1 LTICHPPHK
10 HDKAAF
16 KPSVRL
22 FSITAK
28 VRFRGFE
35 SNEKVTPM
43 ITTDGNN
50 AVASVAYR
58 TNEVIA
64 IYPITPSSTM
74 AEQADAWSGDGRQNI
89 WGDIPRV
96 VEMQSEGGAIAT
108 VHGALQTGAL
118 STSFTSSQGLLLM
131 IPTLY
136 KLAGELTPFVLHV
149 AARTVAT
156 HALSIFGD
164 HSDVMAVRQTGC
176 AMLCAGSVQEAQDF
190 ALISQTATL
199 NARVPFIHFFDGFR
213 TSHEINKIVPL
224 SDDTLRQMLPQA
236 AIDAHRSRALSP
248 DHPVVRGTSANP
260 DTYFQSREAT
270 NPWYDATGQH
280 VIDAMA
286 AFAALTG
293 RHYRPFDYYGHPQ
306 AERVV
311 VVMGS
316 AAGTCEEVIDTLLAR
331 GEKVGVLKVRL
342 FRPFS
347 AKYLLDALPDSVRS
361 VAVLDRTKEP
371 GALAEPLYLDVMTA
385 LAEAYSRGERATLP
399 RVIGGRYG
407 LSSKEFGPDCA
418 LAVFRELAQPQP
430 RPRFTVGIFDDV
442 TGLSLPLSDEILPQ
456 RASLEALFYGL
467 GSDGS
472 VSATKNNIK
481 IIGNATPLYAQGYFV
496 YDSKKAG
503 GLTVSHLR
511 VSEQP
516 INSAYLVSRA
526 DFVGCHQLQFIDKY
540 QMVERLKPGGTF
552 LLNTPYGAD
561 EVWSRLPQE
570 VQALLHQRQARFYI
584 INAAKLARECRLGAR
599 INTVMQMAFFHLTQ
613 ILPSDVALQQLQD
626 AIARSYSSKGQEI
639 VERNWQA
646 LGATRAALTEIPL
659 QPVDVSS
666 PMRPPVVSDAA
677 PDFVKTVTAAML
689 AGLGD
694 ALPVSAFPPDG
705 TWPVGTTQWEKRN
718 IAEAIPIWQPDL
730 CTQCNHCVAACPHS
744 AIRAKVVQ
752 PAEMEHAPA
761 SLQSLDVKARDM
773 RGQKYV
779 LQVAPEDCTGCNLCV
794 EVCPAKDRQ
803 NPEIKAINMASRL
816 DNLTAEKDNYDFFL
830 QLPEIDP
837 AQLERIDIR
846 TSQLIT
852 PLFEYSGACSGCGET
867 PYIKLLTQLY
877 GDRLLIANA
886 TGCSSIYGGNLPTTP
901 YTTNAE
907 GRGPAWANSLFEDNA
922 EFGLGFRLT
931 VDQHRARVLRLL
943 NALAPQLP
951 ERLVNALQMGDVAPE
966 PRRKQIAELRTLLAN
981 LEGEDARQLAAGADY
996 LVDKS
1001 IWLIG
1006 GDGWAYDIGFGG
1018 LDHVLSLTE
1027 NVNVLVLDTQC
1038 YSNTGGQQS
1047 KATPLGAVTKF
1058 GEHGKRKARKDLGV
1072 SMMMYGHVYVAQI
1085 SLGAQLNQTV
1095 KAIQEAE
1102 AYPGPS
1108 LIIAYS
1114 PCEEHGYDLALSH
1127 DQMKQL
1133 TATGFWPL
1141 YRFDPRRSAEGKA
1154 ALALDSRPPNSSLS
1168 ETLLK
1173 EQRFR
1178 RLNAQQPE
1186 VASALYQAAEKELQ
1200 EKYDFLSLLAGKA
1213 EKSAAE

>member
-1 LTICHPPHK
+1 
-10 HDKAAF
+10 
-16 KPSVRL
+16 
-22 FSITAK
+22 
-28 VRFRGFE
+28 
-35 SNEKVTPM
+35 M

-58 TNEVIA
+58 TSEVIA

-74 AEQADAWSGDGRQNI
+74 AEQADAWSGDGRPNI
-89 WGDIPRV
+89 WGDVPRV
-96 VEMQSEGGAIAT
+96 MEMQSEGGAIAT

-164 HSDVMAVRQTGC
+164 HSDVMAIRQTGC
-176 AMLCAGSVQEAQDF
+176 AMLCASSVQEAQDF
-190 ALISQTATL
+190 ALISQTASL
-199 NARVPFIHFFDGFR
+199 NSRLPFIHFFDGFR

-224 SDDTLRQMLPQA
+224 SDDTLRQMLPQE

-270 NPWYDATGQH
+270 NPWYDSACQH
-280 VIDAMA
+280 VIDAMDK
-286 AFAALTG
+286 FAQITG
-293 RHYRPFDYYGHPQ
+293 RAYQPFEYYGHPQ

-311 VVMGS
+311 ILMGS
-316 AAGTCEEVIDTLLAR
+316 AIGTCEEAIDALLTR

-347 AKYLLDALPDSVRS
+347 ARHLLSVLPESARKI
-361 VAVLDRTKEP
+361 AVLDRTKEP

-385 LAEAYSRGERATLP
+385 LAEAFSRGERADMP
-399 RVIGGRYG
+399 MVIGGRYG

-418 LAVFRELAQPQP
+418 LAVFNELQLARP

-442 TGLSLPLSDEILPQ
+442 TGLSLPLSEETLPP

-481 IIGNATPLYAQGYFV
+481 IIGNSTPMYAQGYFV

-526 DFVGCHQLQFIDKY
+526 DFVGCHQLQFIDTY
-540 QMVERLKPGGTF
+540 QMAERLKPGGIF

-561 EVWSRLPQE
+561 EAWSRLPQE
-570 VQALLHQRQARFYI
+570 VQAVLQQRQARFYI
-584 INAAKLARECRLGAR
+584 INAAKLARECQLGAR
-599 INTVMQMAFFHLTQ
+599 INTVMQMAFFQLTQ
-613 ILPSDVALQQLQD
+613 ILPGDVALQQLRD

-646 LGATRAALTEIPL
+646 LDATLDALIEIPL
-659 QPVDVSS
+659 QPINAGS
-666 PMRPPVVSDAA
+666 PLRPPIVSDAA

-718 IAEAIPIWQPDL
+718 IAETIPLWQPDL

-752 PAEMEHAPA
+752 PQAMEHAPA

-803 NPEIKAINMASRL
+803 DPDIKAINMASRL
-816 DNLTAEKDNYDFFL
+816 DNLEVEKQHYDFFL

-837 AQLERIDIR
+837 AQIERIDIR
-846 TSQLIT
+846 TSQLIS

-931 VDQHRARVLRLL
+931 VDQHRSRVLRLL
-943 NALAPQLP
+943 NTLAPQLP
-951 ERLVNALQMGDVAPE
+951 EPLVNALQMIDVAPE
-966 PRRKQIAELRTLLAN
+966 PRRRQIAELRGLLTQI
-981 LEGEDARQLAAGADY
+981 EGNDARQLATDADY

-1141 YRFDPRRSAEGKA
+1141 YRFDPRRADQGKP
-1154 ALALDSRPPNSSLS
+1154 ALALDSRPPNSDLT

-1178 RLNAQQPE
+1178 RLNSQQPE
-1186 VASALYQAAEKELQ
+1186 VASALYQAAEKELK
-1200 EKYDFLSLLAGKA
+1200 EKYDFLSMLAGKTEQSSA
-1213 EKSAAE
+1213 E

>member
-1 LTICHPPHK
+1 
-10 HDKAAF
+10 
-16 KPSVRL
+16 
-22 FSITAK
+22 
-28 VRFRGFE
+28 
-35 SNEKVTPM
+35 M
-43 ITTDGNN
+43 ITIDGNG
-50 AVASVAYR
+50 AVASVAFR
-58 TNEVIA
+58 ASEVIA

-74 AEQADAWSGDGRQNI
+74 AEQADDWSGNGVKNV
-89 WGDIPRV
+89 WGDVPRV
-96 VEMQSEGGAIAT
+96 VEMQSEAGAIGT

-136 KLAGELTPFVLHV
+136 KLAGQLTPFVLHV

-190 ALISQTATL
+190 ALISHIATL
-199 NARVPFIHFFDGFR
+199 KSRVPFIHFFDGFR

-224 SDDTLRQMLPQA
+224 SNETMLSLLPQD
-236 AIDAHRSRALSP
+236 AIDAHRARALNP
-248 DHPVVRGTSANP
+248 EHPVIRGTSANP

-270 NPWYDATGQH
+270 NPWYNAVYEHVQQTMNDFAAATGRQYH
-280 VIDAMA
+280 
-286 AFAALTG
+286 
-293 RHYRPFDYYGHPQ
+293 PFDYYGHPQ
-306 AERVV
+306 AERVIV
-311 VVMGS
+311 LMGS
-316 AAGTCEEVIDTLLAR
+316 AIGTCEEVVDDLLTR

-342 FRPFS
+342 YRPFNAS
-347 AKYLLDALPDSVRS
+347 AMLEALPQSVRQ

-385 LAEAYSRGERATLP
+385 LAEAFSRGERETLP

-407 LSSKEFGPDCA
+407 LSSKEFGPDCV
-418 LAVFRELAQPQP
+418 LAVFEELRQAKPK
-430 RPRFTVGIFDDV
+430 PRFTVGIYDDV
-442 TGLSLPLSDEILPQ
+442 TNLSLPLPENTLPSH
-456 RASLEALFYGL
+456 AKLEALFYGL

-481 IIGNATPLYAQGYFV
+481 IIGNATPWYAQGYFV

-511 VSEQP
+511 VSEKP
-516 INSAYLVSRA
+516 INSAYLVDKA

-540 QMVERLKPGGTF
+540 RMAEQLKPGGIF
-552 LLNTPYGAD
+552 LLNTPYSAED
-561 EVWSRLPQE
+561 VWDRLPQE
-570 VQALLHQRQARFYI
+570 VQAELNKKQARLFI
-584 INAAKLARECRLGAR
+584 INAQKIARECQLGAR
-599 INTVMQMAFFHLTQ
+599 INTVMQMAFFHLTG
-613 ILPSDVALQQLQD
+613 ILPGDSALQQLQG
-626 AIARSYSSKGQEI
+626 AIAKSYSSKGQEL

-646 LGATRAALTEIPL
+646 LALARESLFAVPL
-659 QPVDVSS
+659 QPVNSQS
-666 PMRPPVVSDAA
+666 ACRPPVVADAA

-694 ALPVSAFPPDG
+694 ALPVSALPPDG
-705 TWPVGTTQWEKRN
+705 TWPLGTTRWEKRN
-718 IAEAIPIWQPDL
+718 IAEEIPIWKPEL

-744 AIRAKVVQ
+744 AIRAKVVS
-752 PAEMEHAPA
+752 PEALEAAPDA
-761 SLQSLDVKARDM
+761 LQSLDVKSRDM

-803 NPEIKAINMASRL
+803 DPDIKAINMMSRL
-816 DNLTAEKDNYDFFL
+816 EHVEEEKVNYDFFL
-830 QLPEIDP
+830 QLPEIDRN
-837 AQLERIDIR
+837 QLERIDIR
-846 TSQLIT
+846 TSQLIS

-886 TGCSSIYGGNLPTTP
+886 TGCSSIYGGNLPSTP
-901 YTTNAE
+901 YTTDAN

-931 VDQHRARVLRLL
+931 VDQHRARVMRLL
-943 NALAPQLP
+943 DQFADKIP
-951 ERLVNALQMGDVAPE
+951 
-966 PRRKQIAELRTLLAN
+966 AELHAELHGDATPEVRREQVARLRQHLAD
-981 LEGEDARQLAAGADY
+981 ETSADARQLLTDADA
-996 LVDKS
+996 LVEKS

-1027 NVNVLVLDTQC
+1027 NVNILVLDTQC
-1038 YSNTGGQQS
+1038 YSNTGGQAS

-1127 DQMKQL
+1127 DQMRQL

-1141 YRFDPRRSAEGKA
+1141 YRFDPRRADEGKLP
-1154 ALALDSRPPNSSLS
+1154 LALDSRPPSDALA
-1168 ETLLK
+1168 ETLLN

-1178 RLNAQQPE
+1178 RLNAQQPD
-1186 VASALYQAAEKELQ
+1186 VAEQLWKDAAADLQ
-1200 EKYDFLSLLAGKA
+1200 KRYDFLAQMAGKA
-1213 EKSAAE
+1213 D

>member
-1 LTICHPPHK
+1 
-10 HDKAAF
+10 
-16 KPSVRL
+16 
-22 FSITAK
+22 
-28 VRFRGFE
+28 
-35 SNEKVTPM
+35 M
-43 ITTDGNN
+43 ITIDGNG
-50 AVASVAYR
+50 AVASVAFR
-58 TNEVIA
+58 ASEVIA

-74 AEQADAWSGDGRQNI
+74 AEQADDWSGNGVKNV
-89 WGDIPRV
+89 WGDVPRV
-96 VEMQSEGGAIAT
+96 VEMQSEAGAIGT

-136 KLAGELTPFVLHV
+136 KLAGQLTPFVLHV

-190 ALISQTATL
+190 ALISHIATL
-199 NARVPFIHFFDGFR
+199 KSRVPFIHFFDGFR

-224 SDDTLRQMLPQA
+224 SNETMLSLLPQD
-236 AIDAHRSRALSP
+236 AIDAHRARALNP
-248 DHPVVRGTSANP
+248 EHPVIRGTSANP

-270 NPWYDATGQH
+270 NPWYNAVYEHVQQTMNDFAAATGRQYH
-280 VIDAMA
+280 
-286 AFAALTG
+286 
-293 RHYRPFDYYGHPQ
+293 PFDYYGHPQ
-306 AERVV
+306 AERVIV
-311 VVMGS
+311 LMGS
-316 AAGTCEEVIDTLLAR
+316 AIGTCEEVVDDLLTR

-342 FRPFS
+342 YRPFNAS
-347 AKYLLDALPDSVRS
+347 AMLEALPQSVRQ

-385 LAEAYSRGERATLP
+385 LAEAFSRGERETLP

-407 LSSKEFGPDCA
+407 LSSKEFGPDCV
-418 LAVFRELAQPQP
+418 LAVFEELRQAKPK
-430 RPRFTVGIFDDV
+430 PRFTVGIYDDV
-442 TGLSLPLSDEILPQ
+442 TNLSLPLPENTLPSH
-456 RASLEALFYGL
+456 AKLEALFYGL

-481 IIGNATPLYAQGYFV
+481 IIGNATPWYAQGYFV

-511 VSEQP
+511 VSEKP
-516 INSAYLVSRA
+516 INSAYLVDKA

-540 QMVERLKPGGTF
+540 RMAEQLKPGGIF
-552 LLNTPYGAD
+552 LLNTPYSAED
-561 EVWSRLPQE
+561 VWDRLPQE
-570 VQALLHQRQARFYI
+570 VQAELNKKQARLFI
-584 INAAKLARECRLGAR
+584 INAQKIARECQLGAR
-599 INTVMQMAFFHLTQ
+599 INTVMQMAFFHLTG
-613 ILPSDVALQQLQD
+613 ILPGDSALQQLQG
-626 AIARSYSSKGQEI
+626 AIAKSYSSKGQEL

-646 LGATRAALTEIPL
+646 LALARESLFAVPL
-659 QPVDVSS
+659 QPVNSQS
-666 PMRPPVVSDAA
+666 ACRPPVVADAA

-694 ALPVSAFPPDG
+694 ALPVSALPPDG
-705 TWPVGTTQWEKRN
+705 TWPLGTTRWEKRN
-718 IAEAIPIWQPDL
+718 IAEEIPIWKPEL

-744 AIRAKVVQ
+744 AIRAKVVS
-752 PAEMEHAPA
+752 PEDLEAAPDA
-761 SLQSLDVKARDM
+761 LQSLDVKSRDM

-803 NPEIKAINMASRL
+803 DPDIKAINMMSRL
-816 DNLTAEKDNYDFFL
+816 EHVEEEKVNYDFFL
-830 QLPEIDP
+830 QLPEIDRN
-837 AQLERIDIR
+837 QLERIDIR
-846 TSQLIT
+846 TSQLIS

-886 TGCSSIYGGNLPTTP
+886 TGCSSIYGGNLPSTP
-901 YTTNAE
+901 YTTDAN

-931 VDQHRARVLRLL
+931 VDQHRARVMRLL
-943 NALAPQLP
+943 DQFADKIP
-951 ERLVNALQMGDVAPE
+951 
-966 PRRKQIAELRTLLAN
+966 AELHAELHSDATPEVRREQVARLRQHLAN
-981 LEGEDARQLAAGADY
+981 ETSADARQLLTDADA
-996 LVDKS
+996 LVEKS

-1027 NVNVLVLDTQC
+1027 NVNILVLDTQC
-1038 YSNTGGQQS
+1038 YSNTGGQAS

-1058 GEHGKRKARKDLGV
+1058 GEHGKRKARKDLGI

-1127 DQMKQL
+1127 DQMRQL

-1141 YRFDPRRSAEGKA
+1141 YRFDPRRADEGKLP
-1154 ALALDSRPPNSSLS
+1154 LALDSRPPSDALA
-1168 ETLLK
+1168 ETLLN

-1178 RLNAQQPE
+1178 RLNAQQPD
-1186 VASALYQAAEKELQ
+1186 VAEQLWKDAAADLQ
-1200 EKYDFLSLLAGKA
+1200 KRYDFLAQMAGKA
-1213 EKSAAE
+1213 D

>member
-1 LTICHPPHK
+1 
-10 HDKAAF
+10 
-16 KPSVRL
+16 
-22 FSITAK
+22 
-28 VRFRGFE
+28 
-35 SNEKVTPM
+35 M
-43 ITTDGNN
+43 ITIDGNG
-50 AVASVAYR
+50 AVASVAFR
-58 TNEVIA
+58 ASEVIA

-74 AEQADAWSGDGRQNI
+74 AEQADDWSGNGVKNV
-89 WGDIPRV
+89 WGDVPRV
-96 VEMQSEGGAIAT
+96 VEMQSEAGAIGT

-136 KLAGELTPFVLHV
+136 KLAGQLTPFVLHV

-190 ALISQTATL
+190 ALISHIATL
-199 NARVPFIHFFDGFR
+199 KSRVPFIHFFDGFR

-224 SDDTLRQMLPQA
+224 SNETMLSLLPQD
-236 AIDAHRSRALSP
+236 AIDAHRARALNSE
-248 DHPVVRGTSANP
+248 HPVIRGTSANP

-270 NPWYDATGQH
+270 NPWYNAVYEHVQQTMNDFAAATGRQYH
-280 VIDAMA
+280 
-286 AFAALTG
+286 
-293 RHYRPFDYYGHPQ
+293 PFDYYGHPQ
-306 AERVV
+306 AERVIV
-311 VVMGS
+311 LMGS
-316 AAGTCEEVIDTLLAR
+316 AIGTCEEVVDDLLTR

-342 FRPFS
+342 YRPFNAS
-347 AKYLLDALPDSVRS
+347 AMLEALPQSVRQ

-385 LAEAYSRGERATLP
+385 LAEAFSRGERETLP

-407 LSSKEFGPDCA
+407 LSSKEFGPDCV
-418 LAVFRELAQPQP
+418 LAVFEELRQAKPK
-430 RPRFTVGIFDDV
+430 PRFTVGIYDDV
-442 TGLSLPLSDEILPQ
+442 TNLSLPLPENTLPSH
-456 RASLEALFYGL
+456 AKLEALFYGL

-481 IIGNATPLYAQGYFV
+481 IIGNATPWYAQGYFV

-511 VSEQP
+511 VSEKP
-516 INSAYLVSRA
+516 INSAYLVDKA

-540 QMVERLKPGGTF
+540 RMAEQLKPGGIF
-552 LLNTPYGAD
+552 LLNTPYSAED
-561 EVWSRLPQE
+561 VWDRLPQE
-570 VQALLHQRQARFYI
+570 VQAELNKKQARLFI
-584 INAAKLARECRLGAR
+584 INAQKIARECQLGAR
-599 INTVMQMAFFHLTQ
+599 INTVMQMAFFHLTD
-613 ILPSDVALQQLQD
+613 ILPGDSALQQLQG
-626 AIARSYSSKGQEI
+626 AIAKSYSRKGQEL

-646 LGATRAALTEIPL
+646 LALARESLFAVPL
-659 QPVDVSS
+659 QPVNSQS
-666 PMRPPVVSDAA
+666 ACRPPVVADAA

-694 ALPVSAFPPDG
+694 ALPVSALPPDG
-705 TWPVGTTQWEKRN
+705 TWPLGTTRWEKRN
-718 IAEAIPIWQPDL
+718 IAEEIPIWKPEL

-744 AIRAKVVQ
+744 AIRAKVVS
-752 PAEMEHAPA
+752 PEALEAAPDA
-761 SLQSLDVKARDM
+761 LQSLDVKSRDM

-794 EVCPAKDRQ
+794 EVCPAKDRHD
-803 NPEIKAINMASRL
+803 PDIKAINMMSRL
-816 DNLTAEKDNYDFFL
+816 EHVEEEKVNYDFFL
-830 QLPEIDP
+830 QLPEIDRN
-837 AQLERIDIR
+837 QLERIDIR
-846 TSQLIT
+846 TSQLIS

-886 TGCSSIYGGNLPTTP
+886 TGCSSIYGGNLPSTP
-901 YTTNAE
+901 YTTDAN

-931 VDQHRARVLRLL
+931 VDKHRARVMRLL
-943 NALAPQLP
+943 DQFADKIP
-951 ERLVNALQMGDVAPE
+951 
-966 PRRKQIAELRTLLAN
+966 AELHAELHSDATPEVRREQVARLRQHLAN
-981 LEGEDARQLAAGADY
+981 ETSADARQLLTDADA
-996 LVDKS
+996 LVEKS

-1027 NVNVLVLDTQC
+1027 NVNILVLDTQC
-1038 YSNTGGQQS
+1038 YSNTGGQAS

-1127 DQMKQL
+1127 DQMRQL

-1141 YRFDPRRSAEGKA
+1141 YRFDPRRADEGKLP
-1154 ALALDSRPPNSSLS
+1154 LALDSRPPSDALA
-1168 ETLLK
+1168 ETLLN

-1178 RLNAQQPE
+1178 RLNAQQPD
-1186 VASALYQAAEKELQ
+1186 VAEQLWKDAAADLQ
-1200 EKYDFLSLLAGKA
+1200 KRYDFLAQMAGKA
-1213 EKSAAE
+1213 D

>member
-1 LTICHPPHK
+1 
-10 HDKAAF
+10 
-16 KPSVRL
+16 
-22 FSITAK
+22 
-28 VRFRGFE
+28 
-35 SNEKVTPM
+35 M

-442 TGLSLPLSDEILPQ
+442 TGLSLPLSDEILP
-456 RASLEALFYGL
+456 
-467 GSDGS
+467 
-472 VSATKNNIK
+472 
-481 IIGNATPLYAQGYFV
+481 
-496 YDSKKAG
+496 
-503 GLTVSHLR
+503 
-511 VSEQP
+511 
-516 INSAYLVSRA
+516 
-526 DFVGCHQLQFIDKY
+526 
-540 QMVERLKPGGTF
+540 
-552 LLNTPYGAD
+552 
-561 EVWSRLPQE
+561 
-570 VQALLHQRQARFYI
+570 
-584 INAAKLARECRLGAR
+584 
-599 INTVMQMAFFHLTQ
+599 
-613 ILPSDVALQQLQD
+613 
-626 AIARSYSSKGQEI
+626 
-639 VERNWQA
+639 
-646 LGATRAALTEIPL
+646 
-659 QPVDVSS
+659 
-666 PMRPPVVSDAA
+666 
-677 PDFVKTVTAAML
+677 
-689 AGLGD
+689 
-694 ALPVSAFPPDG
+694 
-705 TWPVGTTQWEKRN
+705 
-718 IAEAIPIWQPDL
+718 
-730 CTQCNHCVAACPHS
+730 
-744 AIRAKVVQ
+744 
-752 PAEMEHAPA
+752 
-761 SLQSLDVKARDM
+761 
-773 RGQKYV
+773 
-779 LQVAPEDCTGCNLCV
+779 
-794 EVCPAKDRQ
+794 
-803 NPEIKAINMASRL
+803 
-816 DNLTAEKDNYDFFL
+816 
-830 QLPEIDP
+830 
-837 AQLERIDIR
+837 
-846 TSQLIT
+846 
-852 PLFEYSGACSGCGET
+852 
-867 PYIKLLTQLY
+867 
-877 GDRLLIANA
+877 
-886 TGCSSIYGGNLPTTP
+886 
-901 YTTNAE
+901 
-907 GRGPAWANSLFEDNA
+907 
-922 EFGLGFRLT
+922 
-931 VDQHRARVLRLL
+931 
-943 NALAPQLP
+943 
-951 ERLVNALQMGDVAPE
+951 
-966 PRRKQIAELRTLLAN
+966 
-981 LEGEDARQLAAGADY
+981 
-996 LVDKS
+996 
-1001 IWLIG
+1001 
-1006 GDGWAYDIGFGG
+1006 
-1018 LDHVLSLTE
+1018 
-1027 NVNVLVLDTQC
+1027 
-1038 YSNTGGQQS
+1038 
-1047 KATPLGAVTKF
+1047 
-1058 GEHGKRKARKDLGV
+1058 
-1072 SMMMYGHVYVAQI
+1072 
-1085 SLGAQLNQTV
+1085 
-1095 KAIQEAE
+1095 
-1102 AYPGPS
+1102 
-1108 LIIAYS
+1108 
-1114 PCEEHGYDLALSH
+1114 
-1127 DQMKQL
+1127 
-1133 TATGFWPL
+1133 
-1141 YRFDPRRSAEGKA
+1141 
-1154 ALALDSRPPNSSLS
+1154 
-1168 ETLLK
+1168 
-1173 EQRFR
+1173 
-1178 RLNAQQPE
+1178 
-1186 VASALYQAAEKELQ
+1186 
-1200 EKYDFLSLLAGKA
+1200 
-1213 EKSAAE
+1213 

>member
-1 LTICHPPHK
+1 
-10 HDKAAF
+10 
-16 KPSVRL
+16 
-22 FSITAK
+22 
-28 VRFRGFE
+28 
-35 SNEKVTPM
+35 M

-58 TNEVIA
+58 TSEVIA

-74 AEQADAWSGDGRQNI
+74 AEQADAWSGDGRPNI
-89 WGDIPRV
+89 WGDVPRV
-96 VEMQSEGGAIAT
+96 MEMQSEGGAIAT

-164 HSDVMAVRQTGC
+164 HSDVMAIRQTGC
-176 AMLCAGSVQEAQDF
+176 AMLCASSVQEAQDF
-190 ALISQTATL
+190 ALISQTASL
-199 NARVPFIHFFDGFR
+199 NSRLPFIHFFDGFR

-224 SDDTLRQMLPQA
+224 SDDTLRQMLPQE

-270 NPWYDATGQH
+270 NPWYDSACQH
-280 VIDAMA
+280 VIDAMDK
-286 AFAALTG
+286 FAQVTG
-293 RHYRPFDYYGHPQ
+293 RAYQPFEYYGHPQ

-311 VVMGS
+311 ILMGS
-316 AAGTCEEVIDTLLAR
+316 AIGTCEEAIDALLTR

-347 AKYLLDALPDSVRS
+347 ARHLLSVLPESARKI
-361 VAVLDRTKEP
+361 AVLDRTKEP

-385 LAEAYSRGERATLP
+385 LAEAFSRGERADMP
-399 RVIGGRYG
+399 MVIGGRYG

-418 LAVFRELAQPQP
+418 LAVFNELQLARP

-442 TGLSLPLSDEILPQ
+442 TGLSLPLSEETLPP

-481 IIGNATPLYAQGYFV
+481 IIGNSTPMYAQGYFV

-526 DFVGCHQLQFIDKY
+526 DFVGCHQLQFIDTY
-540 QMVERLKPGGTF
+540 QMAERLKPGGIF

-561 EVWSRLPQE
+561 EAWSRLPQE
-570 VQALLHQRQARFYI
+570 VQAVLQQRQARFYI
-584 INAAKLARECRLGAR
+584 INAAKLARECQLGAR
-599 INTVMQMAFFHLTQ
+599 INTVMQMAFFQLTQ
-613 ILPSDVALQQLQD
+613 ILPGDVALQQLRD

-646 LGATRAALTEIPL
+646 MDATLDALIEIPL
-659 QPVDVSS
+659 QPVNAGS
-666 PMRPPVVSDAA
+666 PLRPPVVSDAA

-718 IAEAIPIWQPDL
+718 IAETIPLWQPDL

-752 PAEMEHAPA
+752 PQAMEHAPA

-803 NPEIKAINMASRL
+803 NPDIKAINMASRL
-816 DNLTAEKDNYDFFL
+816 DNLEVEKQHYDFFL

-837 AQLERIDIR
+837 AQIERIDIR
-846 TSQLIT
+846 TSQLIS

-931 VDQHRARVLRLL
+931 VDQHRSRVLRLL
-943 NALAPQLP
+943 NTLAPQLP
-951 ERLVNALQMGDVAPE
+951 EPLVNALQMIDVAPE
-966 PRRKQIAELRTLLAN
+966 PRRRQIAELRGLLTQI
-981 LEGEDARQLAAGADY
+981 EGNDARQLATDADY

-1141 YRFDPRRSAEGKA
+1141 YRFDPRRADQGKP
-1154 ALALDSRPPNSSLS
+1154 ALALDSRPPNSDLT

-1178 RLNAQQPE
+1178 RLNSQQPE
-1186 VASALYQAAEKELQ
+1186 VASALYQAAEKELK
-1200 EKYDFLSLLAGKA
+1200 EKYDFLSMLAGKTEQSSA
-1213 EKSAAE
+1213 E

>member
-1 LTICHPPHK
+1 
-10 HDKAAF
+10 
-16 KPSVRL
+16 
-22 FSITAK
+22 
-28 VRFRGFE
+28 
-35 SNEKVTPM
+35 M
-43 ITTDGNN
+43 ITIDGNG
-50 AVASVAYR
+50 AVASVAFR
-58 TNEVIA
+58 TSEVIA

-74 AEQADAWSGDGRQNI
+74 AEQADAWAGNGLKNV
-89 WGDIPRV
+89 WGDTPRV
-96 VEMQSEGGAIAT
+96 VEMQSEAGAIAT

-136 KLAGELTPFVLHV
+136 KLAGQLTPFVLHV

-176 AMLCAGSVQEAQDF
+176 AMLCASSVQEAQDF
-190 ALISQTATL
+190 ALISHIATL
-199 NARVPFIHFFDGFR
+199 KSRVPFIHFFDGFR

-224 SDDTLRQMLPQA
+224 ADDTIRGLMPQA
-236 AIDAHRSRALSP
+236 EIDAHRARALNP
-248 DHPVVRGTSANP
+248 EHPVIRGTSANP

-270 NPWYDATGQH
+270 NPWYNAVYDH
-280 VIDAMA
+280 VETAMND
-286 AFAALTG
+286 FAQATG

-306 AERVV
+306 AERVI

-316 AAGTCEEVIDTLLAR
+316 AIGTCEEVVDELLTQ

-342 FRPFS
+342 YRPFS
-347 AKYLLDALPDSVRS
+347 AKHLLAALPESAKRI
-361 VAVLDRTKEP
+361 AVLDRTKEP
-371 GALAEPLYLDVMTA
+371 GAQAEPLYLDVMTA
-385 LAEAYSRGERATLP
+385 LAEAFNAGERETLP

-407 LSSKEFGPDCA
+407 LSSKEFGPECA
-418 LAVFRELAQPQP
+418 LAVFTELKAQQP
-430 RPRFTVGIFDDV
+430 KARFTVGIYDDV
-442 TGLSLPLSDEILPQ
+442 THLSLPLPENTLPSHA
-456 RASLEALFYGL
+456 RLEALFYGL

-481 IIGNATPLYAQGYFV
+481 IIGNATPFYAQGYFV

-511 VSEQP
+511 VSERP
-516 INSAYLVSRA
+516 INSAYLVNQA

-540 QMVERLKPGGTF
+540 QMAERLKPGGIF
-552 LLNTPYGAD
+552 LINTPYAPD
-561 EVWSRLPQE
+561 EVWRRLPQE
-570 VQALLHQRQARFYI
+570 VQAVLNHKHAKVYVV
-584 INAAKLARECRLGAR
+584 NAAKIARECGLGAR

-613 ILPSDVALQQLQD
+613 ILPGDAALQALQA
-626 AIARSYSSKGQEI
+626 AIAKSYSSKGQEL

-646 LGATRAALTEIPL
+646 LALARESLFEVSREAVNPQSPL
-659 QPVDVSS
+659 
-666 PMRPPVVSDAA
+666 RPPVVSDAA

-694 ALPVSAFPPDG
+694 ALPVSALPPDG
-705 TWPVGTTQWEKRN
+705 TWPLGTTRWEKRN
-718 IAEAIPIWQPDL
+718 IAEAIPIWKPEL

-744 AIRAKVVQ
+744 AIRAKVVS
-752 PAEMEHAPA
+752 PEAMADAPA
-761 SLQSLDVKARDM
+761 SLNSLDVKSRDM

-794 EVCPAKDRQ
+794 EVCPAKDRE
-803 NPEIKAINMASRL
+803 NPEVKAINMMSRL
-816 DNLTAEKDNYDFFL
+816 EHVEEEKVHYDFFL
-830 QLPEIDP
+830 SLPEIDRT
-837 AQLERIDIR
+837 ALERIDIR

-886 TGCSSIYGGNLPTTP
+886 TGCSSIYGGNLPSTP
-901 YTTNAE
+901 YTTDAN

-931 VDQHRARVLRLL
+931 VDQHKARVMRLL
-943 NALAPQLP
+943 DKFADRLTPELNAQLRAEATP
-951 ERLVNALQMGDVAPE
+951 PVRREQVAALRQ
-966 PRRKQIAELRTLLAN
+966 QLAN
-981 LEGEDARQLAAGADY
+981 VDDVDAQQLLTDADA
-996 LVDKS
+996 LVEKS

-1027 NVNVLVLDTQC
+1027 NVNILVLDTQC
-1038 YSNTGGQQS
+1038 YSNTGGQAS

-1127 DQMKQL
+1127 DQMRQL

-1141 YRFDPRRSAEGKA
+1141 YRFDPRRAEEGKLP
-1154 ALALDSRPPNSSLS
+1154 LALDSRPPSDALA
-1168 ETLLK
+1168 ETLLA

-1178 RLNAQQPE
+1178 RLNAQQPD
-1186 VASALYQAAEKELQ
+1186 VAEQLWKDAAADLQ
-1200 EKYDFLSLLAGKA
+1200 KRYDFLAQMAGKA
-1213 EKSAAE
+1213 EKTSTE

>member
-1 LTICHPPHK
+1 
-10 HDKAAF
+10 
-16 KPSVRL
+16 
-22 FSITAK
+22 
-28 VRFRGFE
+28 
-35 SNEKVTPM
+35 M
-43 ITTDGNN
+43 ITIDGNG
-50 AVASVAYR
+50 AVASVAFR
-58 TNEVIA
+58 ASEVIA

-74 AEQADAWSGDGRQNI
+74 AEQADDWSGNGVKNV
-89 WGDIPRV
+89 WGDVPRV
-96 VEMQSEGGAIAT
+96 VEMQSEAGAIGT

-136 KLAGELTPFVLHV
+136 KLAGQLTPFVLHV

-190 ALISQTATL
+190 ALISHIATL
-199 NARVPFIHFFDGFR
+199 KSRVPFIHFFDGFR

-224 SDDTLRQMLPQA
+224 SNETMLSLLPQD
-236 AIDAHRSRALSP
+236 AIDAHRARALNP
-248 DHPVVRGTSANP
+248 EHPVIRGTSANP

-270 NPWYDATGQH
+270 NPWYNAVYEHVQQTMNDFAAATGRQYH
-280 VIDAMA
+280 
-286 AFAALTG
+286 
-293 RHYRPFDYYGHPQ
+293 PFDYYGHPQ
-306 AERVV
+306 AERVIV
-311 VVMGS
+311 LMGS
-316 AAGTCEEVIDTLLAR
+316 AIGTCEEVVDDLLTR

-342 FRPFS
+342 YRPFNAS
-347 AKYLLDALPDSVRS
+347 AMLEALPQSVRQ

-385 LAEAYSRGERATLP
+385 LAEAFSRGERETLP

-407 LSSKEFGPDCA
+407 LSSKEFGPDCV
-418 LAVFRELAQPQP
+418 LAVFEELRQAKPK
-430 RPRFTVGIFDDV
+430 PRFTVGIYDDV
-442 TGLSLPLSDEILPQ
+442 TNLSLPLPENTLPSH
-456 RASLEALFYGL
+456 AKLEALFYGL

-481 IIGNATPLYAQGYFV
+481 IIGNATPWYAQGYFV

-511 VSEQP
+511 VSEKP
-516 INSAYLVSRA
+516 INSAYLVDKA

-540 QMVERLKPGGTF
+540 RMAEQLKPGGIF
-552 LLNTPYGAD
+552 LLNTPYSAED
-561 EVWSRLPQE
+561 VWDRLPQE
-570 VQALLHQRQARFYI
+570 VQAELNKKQARLFI
-584 INAAKLARECRLGAR
+584 INAQKIARECQLGAR
-599 INTVMQMAFFHLTQ
+599 INTVMQMAFFHLTG
-613 ILPSDVALQQLQD
+613 ILPGDSALQQLQG
-626 AIARSYSSKGQEI
+626 AIAKSYSSKGQEL

-646 LGATRAALTEIPL
+646 LALARESLFAVPL
-659 QPVDVSS
+659 QPVNSQS
-666 PMRPPVVSDAA
+666 ACRPPVVADAA

-694 ALPVSAFPPDG
+694 ALPVSALPPDG
-705 TWPVGTTQWEKRN
+705 TWPLGTTRWEKRN
-718 IAEAIPIWQPDL
+718 IAEEIPIWKPEL

-744 AIRAKVVQ
+744 AIRAKVVS
-752 PAEMEHAPA
+752 PEALEAVPDA
-761 SLQSLDVKARDM
+761 LQSLDVKSRDM

-803 NPEIKAINMASRL
+803 DPDIKAINMMSRL
-816 DNLTAEKDNYDFFL
+816 EHVEEEKVNYDFFL
-830 QLPEIDP
+830 QLPEIDRN
-837 AQLERIDIR
+837 QLERIDIR
-846 TSQLIT
+846 TSQLIS

-886 TGCSSIYGGNLPTTP
+886 TGCSSIYGGNLPSTP
-901 YTTNAE
+901 YTTDAN

-931 VDQHRARVLRLL
+931 VDQHRARVMRLL
-943 NALAPQLP
+943 DQFADKIP
-951 ERLVNALQMGDVAPE
+951 
-966 PRRKQIAELRTLLAN
+966 AELHAELHSDATPEVRREQVARLRQHLAN
-981 LEGEDARQLAAGADY
+981 ETSADARQLLTDADA
-996 LVDKS
+996 LVEKS

-1027 NVNVLVLDTQC
+1027 NVNILVLDTQC
-1038 YSNTGGQQS
+1038 YSNTGGQAS

-1127 DQMKQL
+1127 DQMRQL

-1141 YRFDPRRSAEGKA
+1141 YRFDPRRADEGKLP
-1154 ALALDSRPPNSSLS
+1154 LALDSRPPSDALA
-1168 ETLLK
+1168 ETLLN

-1178 RLNAQQPE
+1178 RLNAQQPD
-1186 VASALYQAAEKELQ
+1186 VAEQLWKDAAADLQ
-1200 EKYDFLSLLAGKA
+1200 KRYDFLAQMAGKA
-1213 EKSAAE
+1213 D